1 MGAPM
6 TPRYHGR
13 PSFLRIPVQ
22 TRLIISLLHALRRCI
37 PSQSQLIR
45 FRNRHHRHLQTKP
58 SSPVNTAPHNK
69 TQINPQIPHL
79 RYMNNRLSPHNLT
92 LKPDSQYYRNNLT
105 KLTPCPNPSP
115 IQRTAVDPCSTE
127 NTDPENST
135 STKNPLFS
143 YTPNQIRR
151 KPRHRCNKQHE
162 P

>member
-1 MGAPM
+1 MKRAARCDDEDCREGSSEMDLSRVEA
-6 TPRYHGR
+6 G
-13 PSFLRIPVQ
+13 I
-22 TRLIISLLHALRRCI
+22 TRVSVEKCQRET
-37 PSQSQLIR
+37 IR

-58 SSPVNTAPHNK
+58 SSPVNTAPHDK
-69 TQINPQIPHL
+69 TQINPQILHL
-79 RYMNNRLSPHNLT
+79 GYMNNCLSPHNLT
-92 LKPDSQYYRNNLT
+92 LKPDFQYYQNNLT

-115 IQRTAVDPCSTE
+115 IQSTAVDPCSTE

-143 YTPNQIRR
+143 HTPNQIKR